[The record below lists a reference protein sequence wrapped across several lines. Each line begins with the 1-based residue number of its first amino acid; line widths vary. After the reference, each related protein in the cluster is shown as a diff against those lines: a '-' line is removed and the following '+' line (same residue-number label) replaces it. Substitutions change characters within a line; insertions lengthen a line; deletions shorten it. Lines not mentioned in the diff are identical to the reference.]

1 MNKINSP
8 RSKPSTWKKVRKLFN
23 DLHLWLG
30 IGAGLILFVVCLT
43 GTILA
48 FEEEIEQAINPFLY
62 EVEIPAN
69 AERLSLEA
77 LNKKVVTQLPEGGRV
92 FYVYIPHEANSAYK
106 VNYRPKEGRGSTY
119 LVNPY
124 TGEVLGNSKAKGSE
138 FFMTV
143 FRLHRWLL
151 LDTEVGRPIVGV
163 STIIFFFIIISGWV
177 IWFPKKVKNW
187 RQGLKIKWN
196 ANWKRVNFDLHSTL
210 GFYASIFLLL
220 MTLTGLKWSF
230 KWYKDGVTDL
240 LSSPKKEKVKHEYTI
255 GEGEK
260 PLNYAALLDEINSN
274 LPYEGAFRVYIQ
286 SKEDNPFVDIH
297 KYQTGFFASSGQ
309 DRIKLNR
316 FTGEI
321 VELDDFSEK
330 PLGDKIVAS
339 LYPIHVGSFYGMFTR
354 ILYFIACAIATT
366 LPITGTIIWINKLK
380 KKNKKKAKKVQ
391 VA

>member
-1 MNKINSP
+1 MNKVNKSL
-8 RSKPSTWKKVRKLFN
+8 SVWEKVRKLFN
-23 DLHLWLG
+23 DVHLWLG

-43 GTILA
+43 GSILA
-48 FEEEIEQAINPFLY
+48 FEKEIKQALNPSLY
-62 EVEIPAN
+62 EVEVT
-69 AERLSLEA
+69 EGMEKQSLESIS
-77 LNKKVVTQLPEGGRV
+77 KKVANQLSEDGRV
-92 FYVYIPHEANSAYK
+92 FFINVPSEVNAAYEI
-106 VNYRPKEGRGSTY
+106 NYRPKEGRGTSY
-119 LVNPY
+119 MVNPY
-124 TGEVLGNSKAKGSE
+124 TGEILGSNKAKGSE
-138 FFMTV
+138 FFMAM

-163 STIIFFFIIISGWV
+163 ATIIFFFIIVSGWV

-196 ANWKRVNFDLHSTL
+196 ANWKRINFDLHSTL

-230 KWYKDGVTDL
+230 KWYHQGIKDL
-240 LSSPKKEKVKHEYTI
+240 LSSPQTEKVAYEYEI
-255 GEGEK
+255 EEGDR
-260 PLNYAALLDEINSN
+260 PLSYASLLDEIDKK
-274 LPYEGAFRVYIQ
+274 LPYTGKYRVYIQ
-286 SKEDNPFVDIH
+286 NKAEVPFVDVH
-297 KYQTGFFASSGQ
+297 KYETGFFASNGN

-321 VELDDFSEK
+321 VALDDFSEK

-366 LPITGTIIWINKLK
+366 LPITGTIIWINKLRK
-380 KKNKKKAKKVQ
+380 KKKRKAKKVQ

>member
-1 MNKINSP
+1 MNKIKDPQSATVWA
-8 RSKPSTWKKVRKLFN
+8 KARKLFN
-23 DLHLWLG
+23 DIHLWLG

-48 FEEEIEQAINPFLY
+48 FAEEIKQALNPELY
-62 EVEIPAN
+62 KVEVPEGGKK
-69 AERLSLEA
+69 LSLEQISE
-77 LNKKVVTQLPEGGRV
+77 KVSEQLPEGGQI
-92 FYVYIPHEANSAYK
+92 FHIYIPNDANAAYK
-106 VNYRPKEGRGSTY
+106 INYRPLEGGRGDNY
-119 LVNPY
+119 LINPY
-124 TGEVLGNSKAKGSE
+124 TAEILGNAKAKGDA
-138 FFMTV
+138 FFMTM

-163 STIIFFFIIISGWV
+163 ATIIFFFIIISGWI

-196 ANWKRVNFDLHSTL
+196 ANWKRINFDLHSTL

-230 KWYKDGVTDL
+230 KWYLDGVKAIFA
-240 LSSPKKEKVKHEYTI
+240 SPQTEKVTYEYEI
-255 GEGEK
+255 KEGEQ
-260 PLNYAALLDEINSN
+260 PVSYASLLNEIDKR
-274 LPYEGAFRVYIQ
+274 LPYTGEYRVYVQ
-286 SKEDNPFVDIH
+286 NKADVPFVDIH
-297 KYQTGFFASSGQ
+297 KYETGFFASNGN

-366 LPITGTIIWINKLK
+366 LPVTGTIIWINKLRK
-380 KKNKKKAKKVQ
+380 KRKRKAKKVQ

>member
-1 MNKINSP
+1 MNKINPS
-8 RSKPSTWKKVRKLFN
+8 STKKSTWLQVRKFLN

-30 IGAGLILFVVCLT
+30 IGAGLILTIVCLT

-48 FEEEIEQAINPFLY
+48 FEEEIKQVLNPSLY
-62 EVEIPAN
+62 EVEVPVN
-69 AERLSLEA
+69 AEKLSIEA
-77 LNKKVVTQLPEGGRV
+77 LNTKVTAQLPEGGRV
-92 FYVYIPHEANSAYK
+92 FYVFIPHEVDAAYK
-106 VNYRPKEGRGSTY
+106 VNYRPKEGKGSTY

-124 TGEVLGNSKAKGSE
+124 SGEVLGNIKAKGSD

-151 LDTEVGRPIVGV
+151 LDTEIGRPIVGV
-163 STIIFFFIIISGWV
+163 ATIIFFFIIISGWV
-177 IWFPKKVKNW
+177 IWLPKKIKNW

-240 LSSPKKEKVKHEYTI
+240 LSSPKKEKVQYAYDNKK
-255 GEGEK
+255 GEK
-260 PLNYAALLDEINSN
+260 LLNYAVLLDQINSE
-274 LPYEGAFRVYIQ
+274 LPYKGAFRVYIQ
-286 SKEDNPFVDIH
+286 SKKDNPFVDIH
-297 KYQTGFFASSGQ
+297 KYETGFFASSGQ

-321 VELDDFSEK
+321 IELDDFSEK

-366 LPITGTIIWINKLK
+366 LPITGTIIWLNKLK
-380 KKNKKKAKKVQ
+380 KRSKKKVKLKQTA
-391 VA
+391 